1 MGNCYSTFFNSDP
14 EHLKQ
19 VKASKNI
26 DKSLKEDEKQMT
38 KEVKILL
45 LGAGES
51 GKTTV
56 LKQMQIVHNRGGFS
70 SSQKEHYRQQ
80 VSRRYLSPSSWP
92 LDADANLIPS
102 IPPPNDTSKI
112 AQVFIN
118 ICEGM
123 RLCLE
128 VMSKEEIE
136 LENVELM
143 VRLRYLYLCAFPP
156 FFSLHT
162 TKFVPMFNHCVDLEP
177 GQPFPAEYLEPLS
190 LFWVDGGI
198 RKAVDS
204 GNEWALPEKCVLPRH
219 CVFSSQRIALHSFYP
234 ELDRLFHPSYVPSDL
249 DILHCRGKTTGITE
263 TTFNV
268 SELTYRSASASS
280 SRIMFDVGGQRSE
293 RKKWIHCFEGVT
305 AVLFLVAISGYDARL
320 LEDGDANQMQ
330 EALMLFDTIT
340 NSQWFTQTSM
350 ILFLNKTDLFKQKL
364 CYSPISKHFPGT
376 ITHYQGE
383 DTDYEAARSYFKDRF
398 VRLNRS
404 TKKEIYTHYT
414 CATDTSLMRV
424 VMASV
429 TDIIITRNLQS
440 IIL

>member
-1 MGNCYSTFFNSDP
+1 MGNCLSSSHSKDP
-14 EHLKQ
+14 QAIDEFKQ
-19 VKASKNI
+19 SKQI
-26 DKSLKEDEKQMT
+26 DRRLREDEKHMA

-80 VSRRYLSPSSWP
+80 VFM
-92 LDADANLIPS
+92 NL
-102 IPPPNDTSKI
+102 
-112 AQVFIN
+112 
-118 ICEGM
+118 CEGM
-123 RLCLE
+123 RVCLE
-128 VMSKEEIE
+128 VMSREQIE
-136 LENVELM
+136 LEDETLM
-143 VRLRYLYLCAFPP
+143 DCVPLFSTYL
-156 FFSLHT
+156 
-162 TKFVPMFNHCVDLEP
+162 DLDA
-177 GQPFPAEYLEPLS
+177 GQPYPQHYLEPLKR
-190 LFWVDGGI
+190 FWVDGGV
-198 RKAVDS
+198 RKAMDL
-204 GNEWALPEKCVLPRH
+204 GNEWAMPEN
-219 CVFSSQRIALHSFYP
+219 FYP
-234 ELDRLFHPSYVPSDL
+234 DLDRLFDPAYLPSDQ

-268 SELTYRSASASS
+268 SELKYR
-280 SRIMFDVGGQRSE
+280 MFDVGGQRSE

-305 AVLFLVAISGYDARL
+305 AVLFLVAISGYDASL

-364 CYSPISKHFPGT
+364 FFSPISRYFPD
-376 ITHYQGE
+376 YAGE
-383 DTDYEAARSYFKDRF
+383 DTDYEASRSYFKDRF

-404 TKKEIYTHYT
+404 SKKEIYTHYT

>member
-1 MGNCYSTFFNSDP
+1 MGNCHSGFFNSDP
-14 EHLKQ
+14 EHLQ
-19 VKASKNI
+19 QLKASKLI
-26 DKSLKEDEKQMT
+26 DKTLKDDEKQMT

-56 LKQMQIVHNRGGFS
+56 LKQMQIVHNRGGFT

-80 VSRRYLSPSSWP
+80 V
-92 LDADANLIPS
+92 
-102 IPPPNDTSKI
+102 
-112 AQVFIN
+112 FMN

-136 LENVELM
+136 LENADLM
-143 VRLRYLYLCAFPP
+143 R
-156 FFSLHT
+156 
-162 TKFVPMFNHCVDLEP
+162 FVPMFNQYVDVEP
-177 GQPFPAEYLEPLS
+177 RQPFPIEYLEPLS
-190 LFWVDGGI
+190 LYWVDGGI
-198 RKAVDS
+198 RKAMDS
-204 GNEWALPEKCVLPRH
+204 GNEWALPEN
-219 CVFSSQRIALHSFYP
+219 FFP

-263 TTFNV
+263 TVFNV
-268 SELTYRSASASS
+268 SELTYR
-280 SRIMFDVGGQRSE
+280 MFDVGGQRSE

-364 CYSPISKHFPGT
+364 CYSPISKHFPD
-376 ITHYQGE
+376 YQGD

>member
-1 MGNCYSTFFNSDP
+1 MGNCLSLRSSPSSDP
-14 EHLKQ
+14 GLLKH
-19 VKASKNI
+19 SKSI
-26 DKSLKEDEKQMT
+26 DRVLREDEKRMA

-56 LKQMQIVHNRGGFS
+56 LKQMQIVHNNGGFS
-70 SSQKEHYRQQ
+70 ASQKEHYRQQ
-80 VSRRYLSPSSWP
+80 VFM
-92 LDADANLIPS
+92 NL
-102 IPPPNDTSKI
+102 
-112 AQVFIN
+112 
-118 ICEGM
+118 CESM

-128 VMSKEEIE
+128 MMSREEIE
-136 LENVELM
+136 LEDESLMQYVELF
-143 VRLRYLYLCAFPP
+143 C
-156 FFSLHT
+156 
-162 TKFVPMFNHCVDLEP
+162 KFIDLEP
-177 GQPFPAEYLEPLS
+177 GQAFPQEYYIS
-190 LFWVDGGI
+190 LKKFWGDGGV
-198 RKAVDS
+198 RKAVEA
-204 GNEWALPEKCVLPRH
+204 GNEWAMPEN
-219 CVFSSQRIALHSFYP
+219 FFP
-234 ELDRLFHPSYVPSDL
+234 ELDRLFNPSYSPTDQ

-263 TTFNV
+263 TIFNV
-268 SELTYRSASASS
+268 SQLKYR
-280 SRIMFDVGGQRSE
+280 MFDVGGQRSE

-305 AVLFLVAISGYDARL
+305 AVLFLVAISGYDASL

-350 ILFLNKTDLFKQKL
+350 ILFLNKTDVFKQKL
-364 CYSPISKHFPGT
+364 FYSPISRYFPD
-376 ITHYQGE
+376 YQGG
-383 DTDYEAARSYFKDRF
+383 DTDYEAARSYFKNRF

-414 CATDTSLMRV
+414 CATDTSMMRV

>member
-1 MGNCYSTFFNSDP
+1 MGNCHSGFFNSDP
-14 EHLKQ
+14 EHLQ
-19 VKASKNI
+19 QLKASKLI
-26 DKSLKEDEKQMT
+26 DKTLKDDEKQMT

-56 LKQMQIVHNRGGFS
+56 LKQMQIVHNRGGFT

-80 VSRRYLSPSSWP
+80 V
-92 LDADANLIPS
+92 
-102 IPPPNDTSKI
+102 
-112 AQVFIN
+112 FMN

-136 LENVELM
+136 LENADLM
-143 VRLRYLYLCAFPP
+143 R
-156 FFSLHT
+156 
-162 TKFVPMFNHCVDLEP
+162 FVPMFNQYVDVEP
-177 GQPFPAEYLEPLS
+177 RQPFPIEYLEPLS
-190 LFWVDGGI
+190 LYWVDGGI
-198 RKAVDS
+198 RKAMDS
-204 GNEWALPEKCVLPRH
+204 GNEWALPENMNY
-219 CVFSSQRIALHSFYP
+219 FFP

-263 TTFNV
+263 TVFNV
-268 SELTYRSASASS
+268 SELTYR
-280 SRIMFDVGGQRSE
+280 MFDVGGQRSE

-364 CYSPISKHFPGT
+364 CYSPISKHFPD
-376 ITHYQGE
+376 YQGD